1 MMEAA
6 STYRAVHAVSPGR
19 LELTEKTFRAP
30 GPGKVRIRVEACG
43 VCHSDSG
50 TVEGL
55 FPIDWPRVPGH
66 EVVGRIDA
74 LGSGVQGWVVGQR
87 VGVGFLGGSCGYCEY
102 CRNGDLV
109 NCRNQEYTG
118 IHHDGGYAEVMIAKA
133 SGLVSIPDDLSSV
146 DAAPLLCAGLTTFSA
161 LRNAPAKAGDL
172 VAVLGI
178 GGLGHLGVQYAR
190 HMGFEV
196 AAIARGADKVELAQK
211 LGAHHYIDNAATN
224 PAEALQ
230 ALGGAKVV
238 LITASGG
245 KTVAETFKGLRPGG
259 VSIVL
264 GVGPEPIEVSS
275 MDLIFG
281 SRKLEGAL
289 TGDPATGEATLRF
302 SALSGVSAMIE
313 TVPLERA
320 VFPALDHSARLIV
333 VSTPG
338 ALENITG
345 KDGKVQDNW
354 LAREIDRFL
363 GEARAD
369 QTERPVDVVFGP
381 GAIEG
386 RYPGRLSEKPRW
398 DWIDLRGFNTWRDR
412 IFTEALDD
420 GLAKLVAGLYEV
432 PDRFLPLL
440 RREERRRRHRAIIG
454 FGIAALSVAALT
466 TAIAIW
472 GLI

>member
-1 MMEAA
+1 MNA
-6 STYRAVHAVSPGR
+6 TYKAI
-19 LELTEKTFRAP
+19 ELS
-30 GPGKVRIRVEACG
+30 GPGKFSEVRKPLLDPGPNQVRIRVEACG
-43 VCHSDSG
+43 VCHSDSA
-50 TVEGL
+50 TVEAL

-74 LGSGVQGWVVGQR
+74 VGSEVQGWAVGQR
-87 VGVGFLGGSCGYCEY
+87 VGVGFLDGFCGYCEF

-109 NCRNQEYTG
+109 NCRNQGYTG
-118 IHHDGGYAEVMIAKA
+118 IHHDGGYAEMMIAKA

-146 DAAPLLCAGLTTFSA
+146 EAAPLLCAGLTTFSA

-190 HMGFEV
+190 RMGFEV
-196 AAIARGADKVELAQK
+196 AAIARGADKAELAQK
-211 LGAHHYIDNAATN
+211 LGAHHHIDNAATN

-230 ALGGAKVV
+230 ALGGAKLV

-289 TGDPATGEATLRF
+289 TGDPATGDATLRF

-313 TVPLERA
+313 TAPLEQA
-320 VFPALDHSARLIV
+320 ADAYAKMMAGKARFRMV
-333 VSTPG
+333 
-338 ALENITG
+338 
-345 KDGKVQDNW
+345 
-354 LAREIDRFL
+354 
-363 GEARAD
+363 
-369 QTERPVDVVFGP
+369 
-381 GAIEG
+381 
-386 RYPGRLSEKPRW
+386 
-398 DWIDLRGFNTWRDR
+398 
-412 IFTEALDD
+412 
-420 GLAKLVAGLYEV
+420 
-432 PDRFLPLL
+432 
-440 RREERRRRHRAIIG
+440 
-454 FGIAALSVAALT
+454 LT
-466 TAIAIW
+466 MD
-472 GLI
+472 